1 MATTPLT
8 FSPLPTSS
16 IAYSNLS
23 TASLIKS
30 HRNHSRT
37 IVTASVSGKSQPLVS
52 TSKSSVPIR
61 KIPGDYGLP
70 LIGPLRDRLSY
81 FYFEGRDEF
90 FKSRVRKY
98 GSTVLRVN
106 MPPGPTVARDPR
118 VIALLDAASFP
129 VLFDTSLVEKRDLFT
144 GTYMPSTDMTGGF
157 RVLSYL
163 DPSEPHHAPL
173 KMVLFNLLASRR
185 HEIIPQFRSTFGSL
199 FENLEEELARKGKA
213 DFCGPNDLAAFDF
226 LSRAMFGRDPAETK
240 LGRDAP
246 KLISKWILFQ
256 LGPLLT
262 LGLPPYLEDL
272 LLHSFRLPHALVKSD
287 YNRLAE
293 FFRKSA
299 GPVMDEAI
307 RLGISQ
313 DEAIHNLV
321 FAICFNTFGGLKFLF
336 PSLIKWIGRGGGKL
350 HGKLAQEIRSAVR
363 DAGGVV
369 SMCAIEESMPLTK
382 SVVYETLRIEPPVAM
397 QYARAKHDMVI
408 QSHDAGYEVKAGEM
422 LFG

>member
-1 MATTPLT
+1 MATTSLT
-8 FSPLPTSS
+8 FSQLSAPS
-16 IAYSNLS
+16 IAYSRFSLKPRTNRKS
-23 TASLIKS
+23 RIITTSASISEKP
-30 HRNHSRT
+30 
-37 IVTASVSGKSQPLVS
+37 QPLVAKS
-52 TSKSSVPIR
+52 NSSVPIR

-90 FKSRVRKY
+90 FKSRIRKH

-106 MPPGPTVARDPR
+106 MPPGPWVARDPR
-118 VIALLDAASFP
+118 VIALLDASSFP

-144 GTYMPSTDMTGGF
+144 GTYMPSTDLTGGF

-173 KMVLFNLLASRR
+173 KKLLFFLLASRR

-199 FENLEEELARKGKA
+199 FESLEEELANKGKA
-213 DFCGPNDLAAFDF
+213 DFGGPNDLAAFDF
-226 LSRAMFGRDPAETK
+226 LARAMFGQDPAETK

-246 KLISKWILFQ
+246 KLISKWVLFQ

-272 LLHSFRLPHALVKSD
+272 LLHSFRLPPALVKSD

-293 FFRKSA
+293 FFRESA
-299 GPVMDEAI
+299 GPVLDEAS
-307 RLGISQ
+307 RLGISE

-321 FAICFNTFGGLKFLF
+321 FAICFNTFGGFKILF
-336 PSLIKWIGRGGGKL
+336 PNLVKWIGRAGGIL
-350 HGKLAQEIRSAVR
+350 HGKLAQEIRSAVQES
-363 DAGGVV
+363 GGVV
-369 SMCAIEESMPLTK
+369 SMRAIEELMPLTK

-397 QYARAKHDMVI
+397 QYGRAKHDMVI